1 MAVQV
6 RASFK
11 LTGWNANQLKLRV
24 PQILTS
30 YGKVLGDQLK
40 EEIKTPQFNWPRAT
54 KRRNGQTVTSPRD
67 IVDLGGLLRSQQRDR
82 PSATQLRFSWE
93 PKSKDGFMYAGLIL
107 TGYTTS
113 KGTLVPGRNWI
124 KPALDKQP
132 LDRFFAQQWRRLDGL
147 GGL

>member
-1 MAVQV
+1 MPVQV
-6 RASFK
+6 KANFK

-40 EEIKTPQFNWPRAT
+40 EEIKTPQFGWPRAT

-67 IVDLGGLLRSQQRDR
+67 IVDLGGLLRSQRRDR
-82 PSATQLRFSWE
+82 PTATQLRFTWE

-124 KPALDKQP
+124 RPALEKQP
-132 LDRFFAQQWRRLDGL
+132 LDRFFAEQWRRLDGL

>member
-1 MAVQV
+1 MPVQV
-6 RASFK
+6 KANFK

-24 PQILTS
+24 PQILTT

-40 EEIKTPQFNWPRAT
+40 EEIQTPQFGWPRAT
-54 KRRNGQTVTSPRD
+54 KRRNGQTVSSPRD
-67 IVDLGGLLRSQQRDR
+67 IVDLGGLLRSQRRDR
-82 PSATQLRFSWE
+82 PSATQLRFTWE

-124 KPALDKQP
+124 KPALEKQP
-132 LDRFFAQQWRRLDGL
+132 LDRFFAEQWL
-147 GGL
+147 

>member
-6 RASFK
+6 KASFK

-24 PQILTS
+24 PQILTT

-40 EEIKTPQFNWPRAT
+40 EEIQTPQFNWPRAT

-67 IVDLGGLLRSQQRDR
+67 IVDLGGLLRSQRRDR
-82 PSATQLRFSWE
+82 PSATELRYTWE
-93 PKSKDGFMYAGLIL
+93 PKSSSGFMYAGLIL

-113 KGTLVPGRNWI
+113 KGTVVPGRNWI

-132 LDRFFAQQWRRLDGL
+132 LEKFFAEQWRRLDGI

>member
-6 RASFK
+6 KANFK

-24 PQILTS
+24 PTILTN

-40 EEIKTPQFNWPRAT
+40 EEIQLPQFSWPRST
-54 KRRNGQTVTSPRD
+54 KRRNGQTVSSPRD
-67 IVDLGGLLRSQQRDR
+67 IVDLGGLLRSQRRDR
-82 PSATQLRFSWE
+82 PSATQLRFTWE

-124 KPALDKQP
+124 KPAFDKQP
-132 LDRFFAQQWRRLDGL
+132 LDRFFAEQWRRLDDL

>member
-6 RASFK
+6 KANFK

-40 EEIKTPQFNWPRAT
+40 EEIKTTQFSWPRAT
-54 KRRNGQTVTSPRD
+54 KRRNGQTVSSPRD
-67 IVDLGGLLRSQQRDR
+67 IVDLGGLLRSQRRDR
-82 PSATQLRFSWE
+82 PSATQLRFTWE

-107 TGYTTS
+107 SGYTTS

-124 KPALDKQP
+124 KPALEKQP
-132 LDRFFAQQWRRLDGL
+132 LDRFFAEQWRRLDGL

>member
-1 MAVQV
+1 MPVQV
-6 RASFK
+6 KANFK
-11 LTGWNANQLKLRV
+11 LTGWNGNQLKLRV

-40 EEIKTPQFNWPRAT
+40 EEIKTPQFGWPRST
-54 KRRNGQTVTSPRD
+54 KRRNGQTVSSPRD
-67 IVDLGGLLRSQQRDR
+67 IVDLGGLLRSQRRDR
-82 PSATQLRFSWE
+82 PSATQLRFTWE

-124 KPALDKQP
+124 RPALEKQP
-132 LDRFFAQQWRRLDGL
+132 LDRFFAEQWRRLDGI

>member
-1 MAVQV
+1 MPVQV
-6 RASFK
+6 KANFK

-24 PQILTS
+24 PQILTT

-40 EEIKTPQFNWPRAT
+40 EEIQTPQFGWPRAT
-54 KRRNGQTVTSPRD
+54 KRRNGQTVSSPRD
-67 IVDLGGLLRSQQRDR
+67 IVDLGGLLRSQRRDR
-82 PSATQLRFSWE
+82 PSATQLRFTWE

-124 KPALDKQP
+124 KPALEKQP
-132 LDRFFAQQWRRLDGL
+132 LDRFFAEQWRRLDGI

>member
-6 RASFK
+6 KANFK

-40 EEIKTPQFNWPRAT
+40 EEIKTPQFSWPRAT
-54 KRRNGQTVTSPRD
+54 KRRNGQTVNSPRD
-67 IVDLGGLLRSQQRDR
+67 IVDLGGLLRSQRRDR
-82 PSATQLRFSWE
+82 PSATQLRFTWE

-107 TGYTTS
+107 SGYTTS

-124 KPALDKQP
+124 KPALEKQP
-132 LDRFFAQQWRRLDGL
+132 LDRFFAEQWRRLDGL

>member
-6 RASFK
+6 KASFK

-24 PQILTS
+24 PQILTE

-40 EEIKTPQFNWPRAT
+40 EEIKAPVYEWPRST
-54 KRRNGQTVTSPRD
+54 KRRNGQTVNSPRD

-82 PSATQLRFSWE
+82 PSATQLRFTWNT
-93 PKSKDGFMYAGLIL
+93 PYAGLIL
-107 TGYTTS
+107 KGYITGI
-113 KGTLVPGRNWI
+113 KGTFVEGRNWI
-124 KPALDKQP
+124 KPALEKQP
-132 LDRFFAQQWRRLDGL
+132 LDRFFAEQWRRLDSI

>member
-1 MAVQV
+1 MPVQV
-6 RASFK
+6 KANFK

-24 PQILTS
+24 PQILTT

-40 EEIKTPQFNWPRAT
+40 EEIKTPQFSWPRAT
-54 KRRNGQTVTSPRD
+54 KRRNGQTVSSPRD
-67 IVDLGGLLRSQQRDR
+67 IVDLGGLLRSQRRDR
-82 PSATQLRFSWE
+82 PSATQLRFTWE

-107 TGYTTS
+107 SGYTTS

-124 KPALDKQP
+124 KPALEKQP
-132 LDRFFAQQWRRLDGL
+132 LDRFFAEQWRRLDGL